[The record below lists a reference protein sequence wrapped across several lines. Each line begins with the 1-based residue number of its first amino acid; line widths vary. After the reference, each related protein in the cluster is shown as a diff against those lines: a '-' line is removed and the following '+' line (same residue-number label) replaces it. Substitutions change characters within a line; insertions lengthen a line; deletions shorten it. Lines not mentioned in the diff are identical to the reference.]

1 MLDNIVIIA
10 PIFII
15 MIVGFMMGKTNV
27 FPEGSGAA
35 RTFSTFTWY
44 VAIPALIFKL
54 LSSNRFPGGE
64 EFLNVAG
71 YYSVL
76 YVIYF
81 ISAFLV
87 APRLRI
93 NKEGRGIFA
102 ISCVFGNLGFMG
114 IPIIESTLGNEGLR
128 ILLMIISFHML
139 TLLPITT
146 LITEMSK
153 PKTDSVWK
161 VLSISIVNSL
171 KNPVVI
177 SLVAGLSWSA
187 SGLVLSPIA
196 LRILDFPAAA
206 AAPVGL
212 FAVGLSLS
220 RVQLK
225 GELFPASVPVFLKM
239 ALLPLG
245 VYGMMTVVLDAP
257 LIWVNTTTLAAC
269 MPTGFLAYSV
279 ADQNNNGANRT
290 ASTIMIA
297 AIVSSFSLIIA
308 VSLLKING

>member
-1 MLDNIVIIA
+1 MLENIAIIA
-10 PIFII
+10 PIYII
-15 MIVGFMMGKTNV
+15 MIVGFVMGKTDV

-54 LSSNRFPGGE
+54 LSTNRFPAGE

-81 ISAFLV
+81 INVFLV
-87 APRLRI
+87 APKLNI

-102 ISCVFGNLGFMG
+102 ISCVFGNLGFIG
-114 IPIIESTLGNEGLR
+114 IPIIEGTLGNEGLR

-139 TLLPITT
+139 TLLPITAF
-146 LITEMSK
+146 ITEMSK
-153 PKTDSVWK
+153 PKTDSAWK
-161 VLSISIVNSL
+161 VLSKSIL
-171 KNPVVI
+171 KSIQNPVVI

-187 SGLVLSPIA
+187 SGLDLSPIA
-196 LRILDFPAAA
+196 KRILDFPAAA

-225 GELFPASVPVFLKM
+225 GELLPASIPVIFKM
-239 ALLPLG
+239 LLLPIG
-245 VYGMMTVVLDAP
+245 VYSMMTFILDAP
-257 LIWVNTTTLAAC
+257 QIWVNTTTLAAC
-269 MPTGFLAYSV
+269 MPTGFLAYSI
-279 ADQNNNGANRT
+279 ADQNNNGAIRA

-297 AIVSSFSLIIA
+297 AIFSSFSLIIA
-308 VSLLKING
+308 VSLLK